1 MSETKSKLSIAEVQG
16 ICLRNNIPFYTYR
29 LPGSQEMVFG
39 AQLSNDINIFNGF
52 DKHQK
57 GKGFIIAPFSRASW
71 SFPFFIK
78 EDLAFTDYLTD
89 QEAIIN
95 LQNTVFNTPERHF
108 TKNDC
113 DHLEYLDE
121 LRTLIA
127 TLKRESMK
135 KVVFSRTITIPCDSL
150 KMAPIL
156 FEQMK
161 QYHHAF
167 LFFVVIPGK
176 CAWMGATPET
186 FLKYD
191 RNGFFT
197 MSLAGTQPATT
208 PKEKIVW
215 SEKDRIEQQIVT
227 DYISQILQPIFTR
240 NLEITGPET
249 VQAGNVYHLCT
260 LFKSDEQLPAEE
272 IDQLISLLHPTPAVC
287 GIPKKRA
294 MQLISE
300 IEKQERRYYAGYLGP
315 IQQNGAFNLFVNLRS
330 MELFNDALKLY
341 VGGGIT
347 PASDPE
353 NEWEET
359 CTKADTLLNLIR
371 QINYGKTTF

>member
-1 MSETKSKLSIAEVQG
+1 M
-16 ICLRNNIPFYTYR
+16 CLD
-29 LPGSQEMVFG
+29 GS
-39 AQLSNDINIFNGF
+39 
-52 DKHQK
+52 
-57 GKGFIIAPFSRASW
+57 
-71 SFPFFIK
+71 
-78 EDLAFTDYLTD
+78 Y
-89 QEAIIN
+89 
-95 LQNTVFNTPERHF
+95 
-108 TKNDC
+108 
-113 DHLEYLDE
+113 
-121 LRTLIA
+121 
-127 TLKRESMK
+127 
-135 KVVFSRTITIPCDSL
+135 
-150 KMAPIL
+150 
-156 FEQMK
+156 
-161 QYHHAF
+161 
-167 LFFVVIPGK
+167 
-176 CAWMGATPET
+176 PET

-227 DYISQILQPIFTR
+227 DYITRILQPIFTR